1 MAKRRQ
7 DQEPSTSKQPRW
19 DDSVF
24 GLAQQPSTSRVHDL
38 CPEPHRDH
46 TEPRHDE
53 EKFDDSNETLPRRPR
68 RSFFREEKFT
78 EAVSNCDFLFYSC
91 AYHGAFVHKKVD

>member
-7 DQEPSTSKQPRW
+7 DQEHSSKHPRW

-24 GLAQQPSTSRVHDL
+24 GLAQQLSTSRVHDL
-38 CPEPHRDH
+38 CPEPCRDC
-46 TEPRHDE
+46 TEPCHDGE
-53 EKFDDSNETLPRRPR
+53 IDDSNETLLRRPR

-78 EAVSNCDFLFYSC
+78 EAVSNCGFLFYSR
-91 AYHGAFVHKKVD
+91 AYHGAFVQKKVD